1 MNNTELV
8 KGISNMGNPDS
19 LWSTILWSEY
29 GDMSKCVQTSAYTL
43 KMLFEWLPKMSQN
56 EKTPKKTKTTEKSEM
71 GEMKK

>member
-1 MNNTELV
+1 
-8 KGISNMGNPDS
+8 
-19 LWSTILWSEY
+19 
-29 GDMSKCVQTSAYTL
+29 MSKCVQTSAYTL